1 MQSLQAEK
9 QTSDERV
16 ESLKHEADQTH
27 ALQTQL
33 TASQEEVSQL
43 KTELERVKQMNSD
56 INVGILCICV
66 S

>member
-16 ESLKHEADQTH
+16 ESLKHEADQAQ

-56 INVGILCICV
+56 INVGILCIRV